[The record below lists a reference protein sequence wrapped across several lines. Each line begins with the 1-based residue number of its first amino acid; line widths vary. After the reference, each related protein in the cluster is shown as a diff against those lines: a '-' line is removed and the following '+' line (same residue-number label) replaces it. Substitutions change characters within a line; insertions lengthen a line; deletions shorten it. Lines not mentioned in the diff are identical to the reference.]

1 MYYSLKGI
9 IKHIDKNYIVIDVHD
24 VCYQIIVSHPDEF
37 HLDETYLIY
46 THLVV
51 REDEQYLIGFSSLLE
66 KQAFLSLINVKG
78 IGPKLAIN
86 ALSMTSPE
94 MLMKAISSNNITYL
108 KRLPGIG
115 AKAASQIILD
125 LKGQLTGEKGNP
137 DQYEDVKQ
145 ALKQLGFKNS
155 QIENVLNQINEENAT
170 NEQILAIALKKL
182 RKK

>member
-9 IKHIDKNYIVIDVHD
+9 VRAVEKNYIILDVRD
-24 VCYQIIVSHPDEF
+24 ICYQIFVSHSDEF
-37 HLDETYLIY
+37 LVDETYLVY

-51 REDEQYLIGFSSLLE
+51 REDEQYLIGFSNLLE

-78 IGPKLAIN
+78 IGPRLAIN
-86 ALSMTSPE
+86 ALSMTTPE
-94 MLMKAISSNNITYL
+94 MLMKAISSNNVAYL

-125 LKGQLTGEKGNP
+125 LKGQLTGEKGDP
-137 DQYEDVKQ
+137 KQYEDVKQ

-155 QIENVLNQINEENAT
+155 QIENVLAQINEENAT
-170 NEQILAIALKKL
+170 SEQIIAMALKLL